1 MPRRWD
7 VRLGI
12 VLLFVAATIVAIGLS
27 VPVHGTVGLEKSLP
41 RPTITDTQ
49 KVPTSSPATTSSPA
63 STPAPTAAPV
73 DIPPGLPTKIFVA
86 DADLSTSIIKM
97 PTSCQDIIDPPRS
110 GVAMT
115 EVFGCSDFALPG
127 TNSSS
132 LSVLTGHSSPY
143 QATQLNKLNDQQV
156 KGTLVIGEKI
166 MIQTTTS
173 GGRWLVYAVTGV
185 YEIPKS
191 ELPYDTRV
199 WGKPGESTSNRLLIV
214 TCRVANVVP
223 APKNLVIVSQLEG
236 ISN

>member
-12 VLLFVAATIVAIGLS
+12 VLLVVAASVVIGLS
-27 VPVHGTVGLEKSLP
+27 VPANGTVGLEKSLP
-41 RPTITDTQ
+41 RPTTTDTQ
-49 KVPTSSPATTSSPA
+49 KVPTSTPAPTSSSA

-86 DADLSTSIIKM
+86 DAGLSTSITKM
-97 PTSCQDIIDPPRS
+97 PTSCQNIIDPPRS

-156 KGTLVIGEKI
+156 KGTLVAGEKI
-166 MIQTTTS
+166 MIQTATS
-173 GGRWLVYAVTGV
+173 GEKWLVYAITGV
-185 YEIPKS
+185 YEIPKP

-199 WGKPGESTSNRLLIV
+199 WGNPGESTSNRLVIV

-223 APKNLVIVSQLEG
+223 APKNLVVVGQLEG
-236 ISN
+236 VSN